1 MYEVLLERNAEKDLR
16 KLPKNVFKQIITKI
30 KLLANIPRPKGTKK
44 LMDYNN
50 FWRIRV
56 GSYRV
61 IYEIIDSS
69 EIIRIYK
76 IKHRKDVY
84 K

>member
-1 MYEVLLERNAEKDLR
+1 MYDVLLERNAEKDLR
-16 KLPKNVFKQIITKI
+16 KQPKKVFKQIILQI
-30 KLLANIPRPKGTKK
+30 KLLADVPRPKYTKK
-44 LMDYNN
+44 LIDYNN
-50 FWRIRV
+50 FWRIRI

-69 EIIRIYK
+69 ETIRIYK

>member
-16 KLPKNVFKQIITKI
+16 KLPKNVFKQLITKI
-30 KLLANIPRPKGTKK
+30 KLLADTPRPKGAKK
-44 LMDYNN
+44 LIDSKD
-50 FWRIRV
+50 FWRIRM
-56 GSYRV
+56 GSYRI
-61 IYEIIDSS
+61 IYEINDSS
-69 EIIRIYK
+69 ETIRIYK